1 MSQMQTHNA
10 VVRVTSCSAE
20 SYKTGDRP
28 IFWRTDHCPQFI
40 SIRTRDHCGHSSC
53 PQMLR
58 ECHRTRQSQYRAD
71 TAADNIFFPFRV
83 QALYSKGEGG
93 SQGGLVCLWCHVGD
107 TWRPLKP
114 LASRFVPTTSIHI
127 FHGISLK
134 PCWHFMNHNQVRFD
148 DDWSQ
153 ILALNY

>member
-1 MSQMQTHNA
+1 MFCAHCGNNMSQMQTHNA
-10 VVRVTSCSAE
+10 VVRVTSCSAK

-40 SIRTRDHCGHSSC
+40 SIRTRDHCGHCSC
-53 PQMLR
+53 PHMLR
-58 ECHRTRQSQYRAD
+58 ECHP
-71 TAADNIFFPFRV
+71 ADNHNTGQTQPQTTSSSLSRL
-83 QALYSKGEGG
+83 QQRGRG
-93 SQGGLVCLWCHVGD
+93 SQGELFCLWCHVGD

-134 PCWHFMNHNQVRFD
+134 PC
-148 DDWSQ
+148 
-153 ILALNY
+153 